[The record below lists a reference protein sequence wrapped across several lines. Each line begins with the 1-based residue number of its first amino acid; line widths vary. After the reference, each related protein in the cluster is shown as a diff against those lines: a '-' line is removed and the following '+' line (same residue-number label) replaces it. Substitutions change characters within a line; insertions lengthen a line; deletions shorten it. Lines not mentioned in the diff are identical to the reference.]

1 MNTITLDHA
10 KFDRHSLEC
19 QADAILMAT
28 PQLDLVDECDW
39 EDHVETISLEEA
51 AIEEDHEQPVF
62 GLRAQSGSILD
73 YIDWFY
79 DGQSAEFEH

>member
-1 MNTITLDHA
+1 MNTIHRDYA
-10 KFDRHSLEC
+10 KFDRHALEC

-51 AIEEDHEQPVF
+51 GFEEEHEHPVF

-73 YIDWFY
+73 YIEWFTEESS
-79 DGQSAEFEH
+79 DAGH